1 MGRFNDF
8 DILVTEMMAEFGFS
22 AFYQKS
28 YPPVPND
35 ATGGNDS
42 PPPLSI
48 PINCIRSELIRPLT
62 GTGTNNGSSIQE
74 GDLILYVQPT
84 EKADEF
90 ATALDVNPS
99 SDNVLI
105 QGVTWSIVTVKMV
118 ASDPTDVIL
127 YELYIRK

>member
-1 MGRFNDF
+1 MSRFNDF
-8 DILVTEMMAEFGFS
+8 DILVTEMMADFGFT
-22 AFYQKS
+22 ALYQRNL
-28 YPPVPND
+28 PGIPND
-35 ATGGNDS
+35 ATGGVDS

-48 PINCIRSELIRPLT
+48 PINCIRSELIKPLT

-90 ATALDVNPS
+90 ATALVVDPS

-105 QGVTWSIVTVKMV
+105 QGVTWSIVTVKLI